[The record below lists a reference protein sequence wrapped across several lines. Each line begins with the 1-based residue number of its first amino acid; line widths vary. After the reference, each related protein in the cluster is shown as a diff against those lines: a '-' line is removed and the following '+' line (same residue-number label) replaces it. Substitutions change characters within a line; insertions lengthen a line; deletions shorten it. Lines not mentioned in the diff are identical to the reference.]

1 MPSAAKV
8 AVTDAA
14 TALHAGSSLPQDIML
29 KVATASSTVYLGGS
43 DVDDTDGFPLAT
55 ADGVRILR
63 VLPGDVLY
71 AITASGSVD
80 VSVLA
85 T

>member
-1 MPSAAKV
+1 MTYAAKV
-8 AVTDAA
+8 SVTAEA
-14 TALHAGSSLPQDIML
+14 TALHPGSALPQDVML

-43 DVDDTDGFPLAT
+43 DVDSTDGFPLAT

-63 VLPGDVLY
+63 ILPGEVLY